1 MAAYILTTGEGSPA
15 GRASDTLVCGMFE
28 LHEVQ
33 RTVPLPIRYVAPG
46 SLDEAAELL
55 SSHRSAARLIAG
67 GTDLMLELSRGAR
80 SGVEL
85 LVDISGLRGLDRI
98 SYDGGRV
105 TLGPLVTHADVIA
118 SAPMRSAGLPLAQ
131 ACLEVGSPP
140 LRNRATVVGNI
151 VTASPAN
158 DTISALVALDAA
170 VTMTSVRGERTV
182 PISEFIAGFRQTV
195 LDPDEI
201 VTAVAFDA
209 LDGSNQ
215 HDGRRGVFVKL
226 GLRRA
231 QAISV
236 VHAAVVVEFDGGR
249 VADLVVAL
257 GSVAPTIITVPEAT
271 EVAAGRE
278 LAEANADIT
287 AAACRAATPI
297 DDIRGSAEYRS
308 HTVGVVVDRAI
319 AVLAS
324 GTEADRWPQQPPRL
338 APTAAGGQSSSAAT
352 STAAWGGGVSAGA
365 GAASG
370 GQSSSAAT
378 SAAAWGGGVTA
389 GAGAEPRREADVRG
403 GETRSELAD
412 RDATITATVNGV
424 QRSAAGAAGKTLM
437 DWLRDD
443 LGLTGTKEGCAEGE
457 CGACTVHLDGAAVF
471 SCLVPA
477 GRADGAAI
485 TTVEGV
491 ATPAGELHPFQQAM
505 VDTGG
510 AQCGFCTPGFV
521 MSAVA
526 LLDEIPEP
534 TAEQITV
541 GLSGN
546 LCRCTGYCSIIEA
559 VHTASGEA
567 AAAQT
572 ASVDPA
578 SVRTASVEAA
588 AAQTASVEVGAARP
602 ASTDADAAAA
612 GGVS

>member
-1 MAAYILTTGEGSPA
+1 
-15 GRASDTLVCGMFE
+15 MFQ

-33 RTVPLPIRYVAPG
+33 RAVPLPSRYAAPG
-46 SLDEAAELL
+46 SLDEAADLL
-55 SSHRSAARLIAG
+55 SSHGTAARLIAG
-67 GTDLMLELSRGAR
+67 GTDLMLELGRGAR

-85 LVDISGLRGLDRI
+85 LVDISGLPRLDRI
-98 SYDGGRV
+98 SYEGGRV
-105 TLGPLVTHADVIA
+105 SLGPLVTHADVIA
-118 SAPMRSAGLPLAQ
+118 SAPMRTAGLPLAQ

-182 PISEFIAGFRQTV
+182 PISEFFAGFRQTV
-195 LDPDEI
+195 LEPDEI
-201 VTAVAFDA
+201 VTAVSFDA
-209 LDGSNQ
+209 LDGADRP
-215 HDGRRGVFVKL
+215 HGRRGVFVKL

-236 VHAAVVVEFDGGR
+236 VHAAAVVGLDGGR
-249 VADLVVAL
+249 VVDLVVAL
-257 GSVAPTIITVPEAT
+257 GSVAATIITVPEAA
-271 EVAAGRE
+271 ELAAGRE
-278 LAEANADIT
+278 LAEANADIS

-319 AVLAS
+319 TALAT
-324 GTEADRWPQQPPRL
+324 GTEADRWPRQAPRL
-338 APTAAGGQSSSAAT
+338 ALTASAADAGPA
-352 STAAWGGGVSAGA
+352 STVL
-365 GAASG
+365 
-370 GQSSSAAT
+370 
-378 SAAAWGGGVTA
+378 
-389 GAGAEPRREADVRG
+389 AEPGDTV
-403 GETRSELAD
+403 
-412 RDATITATVNGV
+412 TATVNGV
-424 QRSAAGAAGKTLM
+424 QRSATGAAGKTLM

-477 GRADGAAI
+477 GRADGANI

-491 ATPAGELHPFQQAM
+491 ASPGGDLHPFQQAM

-526 LLDEIPEP
+526 LLDEIAEP
-534 TAEQITV
+534 TPEQITV

-559 VHTASGEA
+559 VQA
-567 AAAQT
+567 
-572 ASVDPA
+572 ASVDAGATQTDSSEATGANSA
-578 SVRTASVEAA
+578 SGD
-588 AAQTASVEVGAARP
+588 GAAVVRG
-602 ASTDADAAAA
+602 AS
-612 GGVS
+612 

>member
-1 MAAYILTTGEGSPA
+1 
-15 GRASDTLVCGMFE
+15 MFQ
-28 LHEVQ
+28 LHEAQ
-33 RTVPLPIRYVAPG
+33 RAVPLPRRYAAPA

-55 SSHRSAARLIAG
+55 SSHGASARLIAG

-85 LVDISGLRGLDRI
+85 VVDISGLPGLDRI
-98 SYDGGRV
+98 SYGDGRV

-118 SAPMRSAGLPLAQ
+118 SAPMRTAGLPLAQ

-182 PISEFIAGFRQTV
+182 SINEFFAGFRQTV
-195 LDPDEI
+195 LEPDEI
-201 VTAVAFDA
+201 VTAVSFDA
-209 LDGSNQ
+209 LDRANSTS
-215 HDGRRGVFVKL
+215 DRRGVFVKL

-236 VHAAVVVEFDGGR
+236 VHAAVVVELDSGR

-257 GSVAPTIITVPEAT
+257 GSVAPTIITVPEAA
-271 EVAAGRE
+271 ELAAGRE
-278 LAEANADIT
+278 LADASDDIT

-297 DDIRGSAEYRS
+297 DDIRGSAEYRMHS
-308 HTVGVVVDRAI
+308 VGVVVDRAV
-319 AVLAS
+319 AALAA
-324 GTEADRWPQQPPRL
+324 GTEADQWPSEPPRL
-338 APTAAGGQSSSAAT
+338 A
-352 STAAWGGGVSAGA
+352 
-365 GAASG
+365 AASRDRVPRDPPAPDDADD
-370 GQSSSAAT
+370 SSGKPVHDTDVPERTASAVDGPVDT
-378 SAAAWGGGVTA
+378 V
-389 GAGAEPRREADVRG
+389 
-403 GETRSELAD
+403 
-412 RDATITATVNGV
+412 TATVNGA

-477 GRADGAAI
+477 GRANGATI

-491 ATPAGELHPFQQAM
+491 ASPAGDLHPFQRAM

-526 LLDEIPEP
+526 LLDEIAAP

-559 VHTASGEA
+559 VHS
-567 AAAQT
+567 
-572 ASVDPA
+572 
-578 SVRTASVEAA
+578 
-588 AAQTASVEVGAARP
+588 
-602 ASTDADAAAA
+602 AA
-612 GGVS
+612 GGQS

>member
-1 MAAYILTTGEGSPA
+1 
-15 GRASDTLVCGMFE
+15 MFE

-33 RTVPLPIRYVAPG
+33 RAVPLPSRYAAPA

-55 SSHRSAARLIAG
+55 SLHGAAARLIAG

-85 LVDISGLRGLDRI
+85 LVDISGLPGLDRI

-118 SAPMRSAGLPLAQ
+118 SAPMRTAGLPLAQ

-158 DTISALVALDAA
+158 DTISALVALGAA

-182 PISEFIAGFRQTV
+182 PISEFFAGFRQTV
-195 LDPDEI
+195 LEPDEI

-209 LDGSNQ
+209 LDGANSA
-215 HDGRRGVFVKL
+215 HGRRGVFVKL

-236 VHAAVVVEFDGGR
+236 VHAAVVVALDGGR

-257 GSVAPTIITVPEAT
+257 GSVAPTIITVPEAA
-271 EVAAGRE
+271 ELAAGRE
-278 LAEANADIT
+278 LAEAGADIT

-319 AVLAS
+319 AALAS
-324 GTEADRWPQQPPRL
+324 GTESDRWPEQPPRL
-338 APTAAGGQSSSAAT
+338 APTASVAEPGPAAGGDAAKGDR
-352 STAAWGGGVSAGA
+352 AVA
-365 GAASG
+365 
-370 GQSSSAAT
+370 
-378 SAAAWGGGVTA
+378 SAAAAA
-389 GAGAEPRREADVRG
+389 GRERG
-403 GETRSELAD
+403 GSDSARSELAD
-412 RDATITATVNGV
+412 PDDTITATVNGA

-477 GRADGAAI
+477 GRANGATI

-491 ATPAGELHPFQQAM
+491 ASSAGDLHPFQQAM
-505 VDTGG
+505 VETGG

-526 LLDEIPEP
+526 LLDEIAEP

-546 LCRCTGYCSIIEA
+546 LCRCTGYCSIIE
-559 VHTASGEA
+559 
-567 AAAQT
+567 
-572 ASVDPA
+572 
-578 SVRTASVEAA
+578 SVRAASSDAARTAPVEAG
-588 AAQTASVEVGAARP
+588 TAHIAERGA
-602 ASTDADAAAA
+602 S
-612 GGVS
+612 

>member
-1 MAAYILTTGEGSPA
+1 
-15 GRASDTLVCGMFE
+15 MFE

-33 RTVPLPIRYVAPG
+33 RSAPLPTRYVAPG
-46 SLDEAAELL
+46 SLSEAAELL
-55 SSHRSAARLIAG
+55 ASHGAAARLIAG
-67 GTDLMLELSRGAR
+67 GTDLMLELGRGVR

-85 LVDISGLRGLDRI
+85 LVDISGLPGLDRV
-98 SYDGGRV
+98 SYDGDRV

-118 SAPMRSAGLPLAQ
+118 SAPMRTAGLPLAQ

-182 PISEFIAGFRQTV
+182 PISDFIAGFRQTV
-195 LDPDEI
+195 LEPDEI
-201 VTAVAFDA
+201 VSAVSFDA
-209 LDGSNQ
+209 LDAANRP
-215 HDGRRGVFVKL
+215 HDRRGVFVKL

-236 VHAAVVVEFDGGR
+236 VHAAVVAELDGGR

-257 GSVAPTIITVPEAT
+257 GSVAPTIITVPEAADL
-271 EVAAGRE
+271 AAGRD
-278 LAEANADIT
+278 LTEASADIT

-308 HTVGVVVDRAI
+308 HTVGVVVGRAI
-319 AVLAS
+319 TALAA

-338 APTAAGGQSSSAAT
+338 ARR
-352 STAAWGGGVSAGA
+352 AGA
-365 GAASG
+365 GRSRPAAAG
-370 GQSSSAAT
+370 DMATGDPVEADSAAQ
-378 SAAAWGGGVTA
+378 AAAVSGC
-389 GAGAEPRREADVRG
+389 EPDERG
-403 GETRSELAD
+403 TFPSELTD
-412 RDATITATVNGV
+412 SEDTVTATVNGV

-477 GRADGAAI
+477 GRADGANI

-491 ATPAGELHPFQQAM
+491 ALPGGELHPFQQAM

-526 LLDEIPEP
+526 LLDEIAAP
-534 TAEQITV
+534 TAEQICV

-559 VHTASGEA
+559 VHTAS
-567 AAAQT
+567 T
-572 ASVDPA
+572 
-578 SVRTASVEAA
+578 
-588 AAQTASVEVGAARP
+588 
-602 ASTDADAAAA
+602 DAAAVHTAA
-612 GGVS
+612 GDPS

>member
-1 MAAYILTTGEGSPA
+1 ML
-15 GRASDTLVCGMFE
+15 E

-33 RTVPLPIRYVAPG
+33 RAAPLPARYVAPG
-46 SLDEAAELL
+46 SLSEAAELL
-55 SSHRSAARLIAG
+55 SSHGAAARLIAG

-80 SGVEL
+80 SGIEL
-85 LVDISGLRGLDRI
+85 LVDISGLPGLDRI
-98 SYDGGRV
+98 SYSDGRV

-118 SAPMRSAGLPLAQ
+118 SASMLTAGLPLAQ

-158 DTISALVALDAA
+158 DTISALVALGAD
-170 VTMTSVRGERTV
+170 VTMASVRGERSV
-182 PISEFIAGFRQTV
+182 PIAEFFSGFRQTV

-209 LDGSNQ
+209 LDGANRS
-215 HDGRRGVFVKL
+215 DGRRGVFVKL

-236 VHAAVVVEFDGGR
+236 VHAAVVAETDGGR
-249 VADLVVAL
+249 VADFVVAL
-257 GSVAPTIITVPEAT
+257 GSVAPTIITVPEAA
-271 EVAAGRE
+271 ELAIGRE
-278 LAEANADIT
+278 LSEAADDIAT
-287 AAACRAATPI
+287 AAQRAAAPI

-308 HTVGVVVDRAI
+308 HAVGVVVRRAV
-319 AVLAS
+319 AALAS
-324 GTEADRWPQQPPRL
+324 GTEADRWPPESPRL
-338 APTAAGGQSSSAAT
+338 ALAASQDGVSTASSALE
-352 STAAWGGGVSAGA
+352 GPGDLV
-365 GAASG
+365 
-370 GQSSSAAT
+370 
-378 SAAAWGGGVTA
+378 
-389 GAGAEPRREADVRG
+389 
-403 GETRSELAD
+403 
-412 RDATITATVNGV
+412 TATVNGA

-477 GRADGAAI
+477 GRANGATI

-491 ATPAGELHPFQQAM
+491 ASTVGDMHPFQQAM

-526 LLDEIPEP
+526 LLDEIAEP
-534 TAEQITV
+534 TADQITI

-559 VHTASGEA
+559 VET
-567 AAAQT
+567 
-572 ASVDPA
+572 
-578 SVRTASVEAA
+578 
-588 AAQTASVEVGAARP
+588 
-602 ASTDADAAAA
+602 AAA
-612 GGVS
+612 GTL

>member
-1 MAAYILTTGEGSPA
+1 
-15 GRASDTLVCGMFE
+15 MFQ

-33 RTVPLPIRYVAPG
+33 RAVPLPSRYVAPG

-55 SSHRSAARLIAG
+55 SSRGASARLIAG
-67 GTDLMLELSRGAR
+67 GTDLMLELGRGAR

-85 LVDISGLRGLDRI
+85 LVDISGLPGLDRI
-98 SYDGGRV
+98 SWENGRV

-118 SAPMRSAGLPLAQ
+118 SGPMRTAGLPLAQ

-170 VTMTSVRGERTV
+170 VTMASVRGERTV
-182 PISEFIAGFRQTV
+182 PIGEFFTGFRQTV
-195 LDPDEI
+195 LEPDEI
-201 VTAVAFDA
+201 VTAVGFDA
-209 LDGSNQ
+209 LDGANRP
-215 HDGRRGVFVKL
+215 HDRRGVFVKL

-236 VHAAVVVEFDGGR
+236 VHAAVVAELDGDR
-249 VADLVVAL
+249 VVDLVVAL

-271 EVAAGRE
+271 ELAAGRE
-278 LAEANADIT
+278 LGEAADDIAG
-287 AAACRAATPI
+287 AAQRAATPI

-308 HTVGVVVDRAI
+308 HAVGIVVGRAV
-319 AVLAS
+319 AALAS

-338 APTAAGGQSSSAAT
+338 ALTSGVGQPRPATAGDVARGDPVAVNTAAPPA
-352 STAAWGGGVSAGA
+352 
-365 GAASG
+365 AASS
-370 GQSSSAAT
+370 Q
-378 SAAAWGGGVTA
+378 
-389 GAGAEPRREADVRG
+389 ELDERG
-403 GETRSELAD
+403 GPRSELAGREDSVTPTANDASRCELVD
-412 RDATITATVNGV
+412 RDDTVTATVNGA

-477 GRADGAAI
+477 GRANGATI

-491 ATPAGELHPFQQAM
+491 ASPAGDLHPFQQAM

-526 LLDEIPEP
+526 LLDEIADP

-559 VHTASGEA
+559 VHA
-567 AAAQT
+567 A
-572 ASVDPA
+572 VGDP
-578 SVRTASVEAA
+578 S
-588 AAQTASVEVGAARP
+588 
-602 ASTDADAAAA
+602 
-612 GGVS
+612 

>member
-1 MAAYILTTGEGSPA
+1 MLK
-15 GRASDTLVCGMFE
+15 
-28 LHEVQ
+28 LHEAQ
-33 RTVPLPIRYVAPG
+33 QATPLPTHYVAPA
-46 SLDEAAELL
+46 SLSEAADLL
-55 SSHRSAARLIAG
+55 SSHGARARLIAG

-85 LVDISGLRGLDRI
+85 LVDISGVAGLDQI
-98 SYDGGRV
+98 SYEGSRV

-118 SAPMRSAGLPLAQ
+118 SAPMLTAGLPLAQ

-158 DTISALVALDAA
+158 DTISALVALGAE
-170 VTMTSVRGERTV
+170 VTMASVRGERTV
-182 PISEFIAGFRQTV
+182 PVTEFVSGFRQTV
-195 LDPDEI
+195 LEADEI

-209 LDGSNQ
+209 LDGANRPNR
-215 HDGRRGVFVKL
+215 RRGVFVKL

-236 VHAAVVVEFDGGR
+236 VHAAVVVELRGLDI
-249 VADLVVAL
+249 VDLVVAL
-257 GSVAPTIITVPEAT
+257 GSVAPTIITVPEA
-271 EVAAGRE
+271 AE
-278 LAEANADIT
+278 LARGRALNAAAADIAD
-287 AAACRAATPI
+287 AARRAAMPI

-308 HTVGVVVDRAI
+308 HAVGVVVVRAI
-319 AVLAS
+319 EALAG
-324 GTEADRWPQQPPRL
+324 GTEADRWSHELPRL
-338 APTAAGGQSSSAAT
+338 VTQPERGRAVISVREHAEPCTAAPGIPTSDDAVTTTASEHPPPVWSSAAL
-352 STAAWGGGVSAGA
+352 AGP
-365 GAASG
+365 GDP
-370 GQSSSAAT
+370 
-378 SAAAWGGGVTA
+378 V
-389 GAGAEPRREADVRG
+389 
-403 GETRSELAD
+403 
-412 RDATITATVNGV
+412 TATVNGSV
-424 QRSAAGAAGKTLM
+424 RRAGGAAGKTLM

-477 GRADGAAI
+477 ARAQGATI

-491 ATPAGELHPFQQAM
+491 ASPSGELHPFQQAM

-521 MSAVA
+521 MSAAA

-534 TAEQITV
+534 TSEQITV

-559 VHTASGEA
+559 VR
-567 AAAQT
+567 T
-572 ASVDPA
+572 ASVDTGA
-578 SVRTASVEAA
+578 VQAA
-588 AAQTASVEVGAARP
+588 AVDAGAVPQAP
-602 ASTDADAAAA
+602 GS
-612 GGVS
+612 GGSS

>member
-1 MAAYILTTGEGSPA
+1 MRSLLVAQ
-15 GRASDTLVCGMFE
+15 SDTLVSRMFE
-28 LHEVQ
+28 LHDVQ
-33 RTVPLPIRYVAPG
+33 RSVPLPSRYAAPG

-55 SSHRSAARLIAG
+55 SSHGAAARLIAG

-85 LVDISGLRGLDRI
+85 LVDISGLAGLDEI

-118 SAPMRSAGLPLAQ
+118 SAPMRTAGLPLAQ

-182 PISEFIAGFRQTV
+182 PISEFFAGFRQTV
-195 LDPDEI
+195 LEPDEI
-201 VTAVAFDA
+201 VTAVSFDA
-209 LDGSNQ
+209 LDGSNRAN
-215 HDGRRGVFVKL
+215 GRRGVFVKL

-236 VHAAVVVEFDGGR
+236 VHAAVVVELDGGR

-257 GSVAPTIITVPEAT
+257 GSVAPTIITVPEAA
-271 EVAAGRE
+271 ELAAGRE

-297 DDIRGSAEYRS
+297 DDIRGSADYRS

-319 AVLAS
+319 TALAT
-324 GTEADRWPQQPPRL
+324 GTEADRWPQHPPRL
-338 APTAAGGQSSSAAT
+338 APTASVGPSSPAAAGEVATGDPVAADWAAPVAAAAGHERDERGASPSELVDRDDSVTPTAGGT
-352 STAAWGGGVSAGA
+352 S
-365 GAASG
+365 
-370 GQSSSAAT
+370 
-378 SAAAWGGGVTA
+378 
-389 GAGAEPRREADVRG
+389 
-403 GETRSELAD
+403 RSELAD
-412 RDATITATVNGV
+412 GDDTVTATVNGV
-424 QRSAAGAAGKTLM
+424 RRSAAGAAGKTLM

-477 GRADGAAI
+477 GRADGANI

-491 ATPAGELHPFQQAM
+491 ASPGGELHPFQQAM

-526 LLDEIPEP
+526 LLDEIAEP
-534 TAEQITV
+534 TPEQVTV

-559 VHTASGEA
+559 VHTASVETRA
-567 AAAQT
+567 VHA
-572 ASVDPA
+572 ASVDAGAAQSDSSEATGANSA
-578 SVRTASVEAA
+578 SSDNAA
-588 AAQTASVEVGAARP
+588 AERGAS
-602 ASTDADAAAA
+602 
-612 GGVS
+612 

>member
-1 MAAYILTTGEGSPA
+1 
-15 GRASDTLVCGMFE
+15 MFQ
-28 LHEVQ
+28 LHDVQ
-33 RTVPLPIRYVAPG
+33 RAVPLPSRYVAPG
-46 SLDEAAELL
+46 SLDEAVELL
-55 SSHRSAARLIAG
+55 SSHGAAARLIAG

-85 LVDISGLRGLDRI
+85 LVDISGLPGLDRI
-98 SYDGGRV
+98 SYEGGRV
-105 TLGPLVTHADVIA
+105 TLGPLVTHAGVIA
-118 SAPMRSAGLPLAQ
+118 SAPMRTAGLPLAQ

-182 PISEFIAGFRQTV
+182 PISEFFAGFRQTV
-195 LDPDEI
+195 LEPDEI
-201 VTAVAFDA
+201 VTAVGFDA
-209 LDGSNQ
+209 LDGANRS
-215 HDGRRGVFVKL
+215 HGRRGVFVKL

-236 VHAAVVVEFDGGR
+236 VHAAVVVELDGGR
-249 VADLVVAL
+249 VADLVIAL
-257 GSVAPTIITVPEAT
+257 GSVAPTIITVPEAA
-271 EVAAGRE
+271 ELASGRE
-278 LAEANADIT
+278 LADASADIT
-287 AAACRAATPI
+287 AAACRATTPI

-308 HTVGVVVDRAI
+308 HAVGVVVDRAI
-319 AVLAS
+319 TALAT
-324 GTEADRWPQQPPRL
+324 GTEADRWPRQAPRL
-338 APTAAGGQSSSAAT
+338 APTANVGLQRPAAT
-352 STAAWGGGVSAGA
+352 GDVATGDPVAASTAAPAA
-365 GAASG
+365 AASG
-370 GQSSSAAT
+370 H
-378 SAAAWGGGVTA
+378 
-389 GAGAEPRREADVRG
+389 ELDERG
-403 GETRSELAD
+403 GFRSELAD
-412 RDATITATVNGV
+412 REDTVMATVNGV

-477 GRADGAAI
+477 GRADGASI

-491 ATPAGELHPFQQAM
+491 ASPGGELHPFQQAM

-510 AQCGFCTPGFV
+510 VQCGFCTPGFV

-559 VHTASGEA
+559 VRVASA
-567 AAAQT
+567 DVRAVRATSNDA
-572 ASVDPA
+572 V
-578 SVRTASVEAA
+578 SVRTASDRAA
-588 AAQTASVEVGAARP
+588 AADGAERGAS
-602 ASTDADAAAA
+602 
-612 GGVS
+612 

>member
-1 MAAYILTTGEGSPA
+1 MP
-15 GRASDTLVCGMFE
+15 E

-33 RTVPLPIRYVAPG
+33 RAFPLPNRYAAPA
-46 SLDEAAELL
+46 SLDEAAALL
-55 SSHRSAARLIAG
+55 SSHGAAARLIAG

-85 LVDISGLRGLDRI
+85 LIDISALDGLDRI

-105 TLGPLVTHADVIA
+105 RLGPLVTHADVIA
-118 SAPMRSAGLPLAQ
+118 STPMRSVGLPLAQ

-158 DTISALVALDAA
+158 DTISALVALNAA
-170 VTMTSVRGERTV
+170 VTMTSVRAERTV
-182 PISEFIAGFRQTV
+182 PINEFFAGFRQTV
-195 LDPDEI
+195 LQPDEI
-201 VTAVAFDA
+201 VTEVAFDA
-209 LDGSNQ
+209 LDADDRPN
-215 HDGRRGVFVKL
+215 GRRGVFVKL

-236 VHAAVVVEFDGGR
+236 VHAAVVVELDGGR

-257 GSVAPTIITVPEAT
+257 GSVAPTIITVPEAA
-271 EVAAGRE
+271 ELASGRD
-278 LAEANADIT
+278 LAEASNDIV

-297 DDIRGSAEYRS
+297 DDIRGSAEYRM
-308 HTVGVVVDRAI
+308 HAVGVVVERA
-319 AVLAS
+319 VETLAS
-324 GTEADRWPQQPPRL
+324 GTETDRWPHEPPQL
-338 APTAAGGQSSSAAT
+338 TLSAP
-352 STAAWGGGVSAGA
+352 VDRIV
-365 GAASG
+365 AAS
-370 GQSSSAAT
+370 
-378 SAAAWGGGVTA
+378 
-389 GAGAEPRREADVRG
+389 
-403 GETRSELAD
+403 SELAD
-412 RDATITATVNGV
+412 RDDVVSATVNGE

-477 GRADGAAI
+477 GRANGATI

-491 ATPAGELHPFQQAM
+491 ASHDGELHPFQQAM
-505 VDTGG
+505 VETGG

-521 MSAVA
+521 MSAAA

-534 TAEQITV
+534 TLDQVTT

-559 VHTASGEA
+559 VQAASG
-567 AAAQT
+567 
-572 ASVDPA
+572 
-578 SVRTASVEAA
+578 
-588 AAQTASVEVGAARP
+588 
-602 ASTDADAAAA
+602 DAAAVQA
-612 GGVS
+612 ASGDAVAVQAASGDAVAVQAASGDARDST

>member
-1 MAAYILTTGEGSPA
+1 
-15 GRASDTLVCGMFE
+15 MFQ

-33 RTVPLPIRYVAPG
+33 RAAPLPTRYVAPS
-46 SLDEAAELL
+46 SLSEAVELL
-55 SSHRSAARLIAG
+55 SSHGATARLIAG

-80 SGVEL
+80 TGVGL
-85 LVDISGLRGLDRI
+85 LVDISGLPGLDRI
-98 SYDGGRV
+98 SFDNGRV

-118 SAPMRSAGLPLAQ
+118 SAPMLTAGLPLAQ

-158 DTISALVALDAA
+158 DTISALVALGADITAA
-170 VTMTSVRGERTV
+170 SARGERTV
-182 PISEFIAGFRQTV
+182 PIGEFILGFRQTA
-195 LDPDEI
+195 LASDEV

-209 LDGSNQ
+209 LDGGNRPN
-215 HDGRRGVFVKL
+215 DCRGVFVKL

-236 VHAAVVVEFDGGR
+236 VHAAVVAELRGPEVVG
-249 VADLVVAL
+249 LTVAL

-271 EVAAGRE
+271 ELVIGRE
-278 LAEANADIT
+278 LSEAADDIVS
-287 AAACRAATPI
+287 AARRAATPI

-308 HTVGVVVDRAI
+308 HVVGVVVSRAI
-319 AVLAS
+319 AALAS
-324 GTEADRWPQQPPRL
+324 GSEADRWPHETPRL
-338 APTAAGGQSSSAAT
+338 MLTVNADRAP
-352 STAAWGGGVSAGA
+352 
-365 GAASG
+365 
-370 GQSSSAAT
+370 
-378 SAAAWGGGVTA
+378 AAAH
-389 GAGAEPRREADVRG
+389 
-403 GETRSELAD
+403 SLAD
-412 RDATITATVNGV
+412 PDDVVTATVNGSV
-424 QRSAAGAAGKTLM
+424 SSAAGAAGKTLM

-457 CGACTVHLDGAAVF
+457 CGACTVHLDGSAVF

-477 GRADGAAI
+477 GRASGSTI

-491 ATPAGELHPFQQAM
+491 ASPDGELHPFQQAM

-521 MSAVA
+521 MSAAA

-534 TAEQITV
+534 TSEQITV

-559 VHTASGEA
+559 VR
-567 AAAQT
+567 T

-578 SVRTASVEAA
+578 AVRTASVDPAA
-588 AAQTASVEVGAARP
+588 VRTASVDPAAVNE
-602 ASTDADAAAA
+602 AA
-612 GGVS
+612 GSGGSS

>member
-1 MAAYILTTGEGSPA
+1 
-15 GRASDTLVCGMFE
+15 MFE
-28 LHEVQ
+28 LHDVQ
-33 RTVPLPIRYVAPG
+33 RSVPLPSRYAAPG

-55 SSHRSAARLIAG
+55 SSHGAAARLIAG

-85 LVDISGLRGLDRI
+85 LVDISGLPGLDRI
-98 SYDGGRV
+98 SYEGGRV

-118 SAPMRSAGLPLAQ
+118 SAPMRTAGLPLAQ

-182 PISEFIAGFRQTV
+182 PISEFFAGLRQTV
-195 LDPDEI
+195 LEPDEI
-201 VTAVAFDA
+201 VTAIAFDA
-209 LDGSNQ
+209 LDGANRA
-215 HDGRRGVFVKL
+215 HGRRGVFVKL

-236 VHAAVVVEFDGGR
+236 VHAAVVVELDGGR
-249 VADLVVAL
+249 VTDLVVAL
-257 GSVAPTIITVPEAT
+257 GSVAPTIVTVPEAA
-271 EVAAGRE
+271 ELAAGRE

-319 AVLAS
+319 TALAT

-338 APTAAGGQSSSAAT
+338 ATTSAGDQSGSAAT
-352 STAAWGGGVSAGA
+352 STAVWDGG
-365 GAASG
+365 
-370 GQSSSAAT
+370 AT
-378 SAAAWGGGVTA
+378 SGV
-389 GAGAEPRREADVRG
+389 GAEPSREADVRG
-403 GETRSELAD
+403 GETRSELAASD
-412 RDATITATVNGV
+412 DTITATVNGV
-424 QRSAAGAAGKTLM
+424 ARSAAGAAGKTLM

-457 CGACTVHLDGAAVF
+457 CGACTVHLDGTAVF

-477 GRADGAAI
+477 GRADGASI

-491 ATPAGELHPFQQAM
+491 ASPGGGLHPFQQAM

-526 LLDEIPEP
+526 LLDEIAEP
-534 TAEQITV
+534 TAEQITA

-559 VHTASGEA
+559 VHAASVAIRAVQA
-567 AAAQT
+567 ASVDAGAAQT
-572 ASVDPA
+572 AP
-578 SVRTASVEAA
+578 VEAG
-588 AAQTASVEVGAARP
+588 TAHIAEWGA
-602 ASTDADAAAA
+602 S
-612 GGVS
+612 

>member
-1 MAAYILTTGEGSPA
+1 MRSLLAAQ
-15 GRASDTLVCGMFE
+15 SDILVCGMFQ

-33 RTVPLPIRYVAPG
+33 RAAPLPRRYVAPG

-55 SSHRSAARLIAG
+55 SSHGAVARLIAG

-85 LVDISGLRGLDRI
+85 LVDISGLPGLDRI

-118 SAPMRSAGLPLAQ
+118 SAPMRTAGLPLAQ

-182 PISEFIAGFRQTV
+182 PISEFFAGFRQTV
-195 LDPDEI
+195 LEPDEI
-201 VTAVAFDA
+201 VTAVEFDA
-209 LDGSNQ
+209 LDGADRS
-215 HDGRRGVFVKL
+215 HDRRGVFVKL

-236 VHAAVVVEFDGGR
+236 VHAAVVTELDGGR

-271 EVAAGRE
+271 ELAAGRE

-287 AAACRAATPI
+287 VAARRAATPI
-297 DDIRGSAEYRS
+297 DDIRGSGEYRS

-319 AVLAS
+319 TALAS
-324 GTEADRWPQQPPRL
+324 NTEADRWPRQAPRL
-338 APTAAGGQSSSAAT
+338 ALTASAVDAGPA
-352 STAAWGGGVSAGA
+352 STVL
-365 GAASG
+365 
-370 GQSSSAAT
+370 T
-378 SAAAWGGGVTA
+378 
-389 GAGAEPRREADVRG
+389 EPHDTV
-403 GETRSELAD
+403 
-412 RDATITATVNGV
+412 TATVNGV
-424 QRSAAGAAGKTLM
+424 QRSAAGAAGKSLM

-477 GRADGAAI
+477 GRADGASI

-491 ATPAGELHPFQQAM
+491 ASPAGELHPFQQAM

-534 TAEQITV
+534 TPEQITV

-559 VHTASGEA
+559 VHIAS
-567 AAAQT
+567 
-572 ASVDPA
+572 S
-578 SVRTASVEAA
+578 
-588 AAQTASVEVGAARP
+588 
-602 ASTDADAAAA
+602 DAAAVHTVA
-612 GGVS
+612 GDPS

>member
-1 MAAYILTTGEGSPA
+1 
-15 GRASDTLVCGMFE
+15 MFQ

-33 RTVPLPIRYVAPG
+33 RAVPLPDRYVAPG

-55 SSHRSAARLIAG
+55 SSHGAAARLIAG
-67 GTDLMLELSRGAR
+67 GTDLMLELGRGAR

-85 LVDISGLRGLDRI
+85 LVDISGLPRLDRI
-98 SYDGGRV
+98 SYEGGRI

-118 SAPMRSAGLPLAQ
+118 SVPMRTAGLPLAQ

-182 PISEFIAGFRQTV
+182 PISEFFAGFRQTV
-195 LDPDEI
+195 LEPDEI
-201 VTAVAFDA
+201 VTAVSFDA
-209 LDGSNQ
+209 LDGANRSE
-215 HDGRRGVFVKL
+215 GRRGVFVKL

-236 VHAAVVVEFDGGR
+236 VHAAVVVGLDGGR

-257 GSVAPTIITVPEAT
+257 GSVAPTIITVPEAA

-278 LAEANADIT
+278 LVEASADIT
-287 AAACRAATPI
+287 AGARRAATPI

-308 HTVGVVVDRAI
+308 HTVGVVVSRAV
-319 AVLAS
+319 AALAT
-324 GTEADRWPQQPPRL
+324 GTEADRWPARPPRL
-338 APTAAGGQSSSAAT
+338 APTAAGDQSSSAGI
-352 STAAWGGGVSAGA
+352 SETAKGGGVAVGA
-365 GAASG
+365 GVVPG
-370 GQSSSAAT
+370 H
-378 SAAAWGGGVTA
+378 
-389 GAGAEPRREADVRG
+389 EREGRSDF
-403 GETRSELAD
+403 RSELVD
-412 RDATITATVNGV
+412 GGDTITATVNGA

-477 GRADGAAI
+477 GRADGASI

-491 ATPAGELHPFQQAM
+491 ASPGGDLHPFQRAM

-526 LLDEIPEP
+526 LLDEIAEP
-534 TAEQITV
+534 TPEQITV

-559 VHTASGEA
+559 VQAVSVDAGAPQTDSGEA
-567 AAAQT
+567 TGAHI
-572 ASVDPA
+572 ASGDGLA
-578 SVRTASVEAA
+578 
-588 AAQTASVEVGAARP
+588 
-602 ASTDADAAAA
+602 ADAADRGA
-612 GGVS
+612 S

>member
-1 MAAYILTTGEGSPA
+1 
-15 GRASDTLVCGMFE
+15 MFQ

-33 RTVPLPIRYVAPG
+33 RAVPLPGRYVAPS
-46 SLDEAAELL
+46 SLDEAVELL
-55 SSHRSAARLIAG
+55 SSHRTAARLIAG

-80 SGVEL
+80 SGVKL
-85 LVDISGLRGLDRI
+85 LVDISGLPGLDRI
-98 SYDGGRV
+98 SYEGERV

-118 SAPMRSAGLPLAQ
+118 SEPMRTAGLPLAQ

-158 DTISALVALDAA
+158 DTISALAALDAT

-182 PISEFIAGFRQTV
+182 PISEFFAGFRQTV
-195 LDPDEI
+195 LEPDEI
-201 VTAVAFDA
+201 VTAVSFGA
-209 LDGSNQ
+209 LDGANRP
-215 HDGRRGVFVKL
+215 HDRRGVFVKL

-236 VHAAVVVEFDGGR
+236 VHAAVVAEFDGGR

-257 GSVAPTIITVPEAT
+257 GSVAPTIIAVPEAA
-271 EVAAGRE
+271 ELAAGRE
-278 LAEANADIT
+278 LAEASADIT

-319 AVLAS
+319 AALAS
-324 GTEADRWPQQPPRL
+324 GTESDRWPEQPPRL
-338 APTAAGGQSSSAAT
+338 APTAAGDQSSSAAT
-352 STAAWGGGVSAGA
+352 STAAWGGGV
-365 GAASG
+365 
-370 GQSSSAAT
+370 
-378 SAAAWGGGVTA
+378 TA
-389 GAGAEPRREADVRG
+389 GAGAEPSREADVRG
-403 GETRSELAD
+403 GETRGELAD
-412 RDATITATVNGV
+412 RDDTITATVNGV
-424 QRSAAGAAGKTLM
+424 RRSAAGAAGKTLM

-477 GRADGAAI
+477 GRADGASI

-491 ATPAGELHPFQQAM
+491 ASPGGDLHPFQQAM

-559 VHTASGEA
+559 MHIASSDAAAVHTAAG
-567 AAAQT
+567 
-572 ASVDPA
+572 DP
-578 SVRTASVEAA
+578 S
-588 AAQTASVEVGAARP
+588 
-602 ASTDADAAAA
+602 
-612 GGVS
+612 

>member
-1 MAAYILTTGEGSPA
+1 
-15 GRASDTLVCGMFE
+15 MFE

-33 RTVPLPIRYVAPG
+33 RAVPLPNRYVAPT
-46 SLDEAAELL
+46 SLGEAAELL
-55 SSHRSAARLIAG
+55 SSHGTSARLVAG
-67 GTDLMLELSRGAR
+67 GTDLILELARGAR

-85 LVDISGLRGLDRI
+85 LVDLSALDGLDLI
-98 SYDGGRV
+98 SYEGGRV

-118 SAPMRSAGLPLAQ
+118 SAPMRTAGLPLAQ

-158 DTISALVALDAA
+158 DTISALVALGAD

-182 PISEFIAGFRQTV
+182 PVAEFFAGFRQTV
-195 LDPDEI
+195 LEPDEI

-209 LDGSNQ
+209 LDGANRPN
-215 HDGRRGVFVKL
+215 DRRGVFVKL

-236 VHAAVVVEFDGGR
+236 VHAAVVVELDGGR
-249 VADLVVAL
+249 IADLVVAL
-257 GSVAPTIITVPEAT
+257 GSVAPVIITVPEAA
-271 EVAAGRE
+271 ELAAGRE
-278 LAEANADIT
+278 LADASADIV
-287 AAACRAATPI
+287 AAARRAATPI

-319 AVLAS
+319 AALAS
-324 GTEADRWPQQPPRL
+324 GTEADRWPVEPPSL
-338 APTAAGGQSSSAAT
+338 APATRRDRAVAAPDDEGDDPGTAAGRAGVRERAPSALD
-352 STAAWGGGVSAGA
+352 GA
-365 GAASG
+365 GDLVA
-370 GQSSSAAT
+370 
-378 SAAAWGGGVTA
+378 
-389 GAGAEPRREADVRG
+389 
-403 GETRSELAD
+403 
-412 RDATITATVNGV
+412 ATVNGQ
-424 QRSAAGAAGKTLM
+424 QRTATGAAGKTLM

-477 GRADGAAI
+477 GRANGASI

-491 ATPAGELHPFQQAM
+491 ASPAGEFHPFQQAM

-526 LLDEIPEP
+526 LLDEVAEP
-534 TAEQITV
+534 TAEQITI

-559 VHTASGEA
+559 VHTASVDAGAVQA
-567 AAAQT
+567 ASRSA
-572 ASVDPA
+572 P
-578 SVRTASVEAA
+578 
-588 AAQTASVEVGAARP
+588 
-602 ASTDADAAAA
+602 
-612 GGVS
+612 

>member
-1 MAAYILTTGEGSPA
+1 
-15 GRASDTLVCGMFE
+15 MFQ

-33 RTVPLPIRYVAPG
+33 RAAPLPTRYVAPS
-46 SLDEAAELL
+46 SLSEAVELL
-55 SSHRSAARLIAG
+55 SSHGAAARLIAG

-80 SGVEL
+80 TGVGL
-85 LVDISGLRGLDRI
+85 LVDLSGVAGLDRI
-98 SYDGGRV
+98 SYEGGRV

-118 SAPMRSAGLPLAQ
+118 SAPMLTAGLPLAQ

-158 DTISALVALDAA
+158 DTISALVALGAE
-170 VTMTSVRGERTV
+170 VTMASVRGERTV
-182 PISEFIAGFRQTV
+182 PVTEFVSGFRQTV
-195 LDPDEI
+195 LEDDEI

-209 LDGSNQ
+209 LDGANRPNR
-215 HDGRRGVFVKL
+215 RRGVFVKL

-236 VHAAVVVEFDGGR
+236 VHAAVVVELRGLDI
-249 VADLVVAL
+249 VDLVVAL

-271 EVAAGRE
+271 ELAIGRE
-278 LAEANADIT
+278 LDEAADDIVG
-287 AAACRAATPI
+287 AARRAATPI

-308 HTVGVVVDRAI
+308 HAVGVVVERAV
-319 AVLAS
+319 AALAG
-324 GTEADRWPQQPPRL
+324 GTEADRWPHETPRL
-338 APTAAGGQSSSAAT
+338 APAAHQPVAARASTALDDADDVVTAA
-352 STAAWGGGVSAGA
+352 
-365 GAASG
+365 
-370 GQSSSAAT
+370 
-378 SAAAWGGGVTA
+378 
-389 GAGAEPRREADVRG
+389 
-403 GETRSELAD
+403 
-412 RDATITATVNGV
+412 VNGSV
-424 QRSAAGAAGKTLM
+424 RRAAGAAGKTLM

-477 GRADGAAI
+477 GRAEGATI

-491 ATPAGELHPFQQAM
+491 ASPEGELHPFQQAM

-521 MSAVA
+521 MSAAA
-526 LLDEIPEP
+526 LLEELPKP
-534 TAEQITV
+534 TSEQITV

-559 VHTASGEA
+559 VR
-567 AAAQT
+567 T
-572 ASVDPA
+572 ASVDTGAVQAAAVEAGAVPQVPA
-578 SVRTASVEAA
+578 S
-588 AAQTASVEVGAARP
+588 
-602 ASTDADAAAA
+602 
-612 GGVS
+612 GGSS

>member
-1 MAAYILTTGEGSPA
+1 
-15 GRASDTLVCGMFE
+15 MFQ

-33 RTVPLPIRYVAPG
+33 RAVPLPSRYAAPG
-46 SLDEAAELL
+46 SLDEAADLL
-55 SSHRSAARLIAG
+55 SSHGTAARLIAG
-67 GTDLMLELSRGAR
+67 GTDLMLELGRGAR

-85 LVDISGLRGLDRI
+85 LVDISGLPRLDRI
-98 SYDGGRV
+98 SYEGGRV
-105 TLGPLVTHADVIA
+105 SLGPLVTHADVIA
-118 SAPMRSAGLPLAQ
+118 SAPMRTAGLPLAQ

-182 PISEFIAGFRQTV
+182 PISEFFAGFRQTV
-195 LDPDEI
+195 LEPDEI
-201 VTAVAFDA
+201 VTAVSFDA
-209 LDGSNQ
+209 LDGADRP
-215 HDGRRGVFVKL
+215 HGRRGVFVKL

-236 VHAAVVVEFDGGR
+236 VHAAAVVGLDGGR
-249 VADLVVAL
+249 VVDLVVAL
-257 GSVAPTIITVPEAT
+257 GSVAATIITVPEAA
-271 EVAAGRE
+271 ELAAGRE
-278 LAEANADIT
+278 LAEANADIS

-319 AVLAS
+319 TALATR
-324 GTEADRWPQQPPRL
+324 TEADRWPQQPPRL
-338 APTAAGGQSSSAAT
+338 APTAARDQSISAAT
-352 STAAWGGGVSAGA
+352 ST
-365 GAASG
+365 
-370 GQSSSAAT
+370 
-378 SAAAWGGGVTA
+378 AAWGGGVTA
-389 GAGAEPRREADVRG
+389 GAGAEPSREGEVRG
-403 GETRSELAD
+403 GVTRGELVD
-412 RDATITATVNGV
+412 GGDTITATVNGL
-424 QRSAAGAAGKTLM
+424 QRSAVGAAGKTLM

-477 GRADGAAI
+477 GRADGASI

-491 ATPAGELHPFQQAM
+491 ASPGGDLHPFQQAM

-526 LLDEIPEP
+526 LLDEIAEP
-534 TAEQITV
+534 TPEQITV

-559 VHTASGEA
+559 VQAVSVDAGATQTDSSDATGAHIASG
-567 AAAQT
+567 
-572 ASVDPA
+572 D
-578 SVRTASVEAA
+578 
-588 AAQTASVEVGAARP
+588 GAA
-602 ASTDADAAAA
+602 ADAADRGA
-612 GGVS
+612 S